1 MKSRKITIVFLTK
14 KLNGGGAERSL
25 LDIFRVLNR
34 KIFSPALWR
43 LDSLNFYPEYLA
55 DTDSTEV
62 LPPWPKTR
70 WSTDRV
76 MQCRKALPRYLRKS
90 HPDSLI
96 VDSLRV
102 FERVRR
108 LTTRNPSPVILV
120 SSQLSMN
127 VHAAIVQ
134 WLCRYRLPVV
144 FIEQNEPYMR
154 YKSIEFS
161 STRDLAWAR
170 IRQMYPHATHI
181 VTVSE
186 AAKRSLH
193 VKFGVN
199 KNHITSIPNPV
210 CLDKIQPYVLRRKP
224 SHPFYHS
231 GWPVI
236 VCAAR
241 FHLLKNHLMLL
252 RGFALLRKSTLA
264 KLILLGQGP
273 QHQII
278 KRTIAEMRIGRDVSV
293 LNFRSQPFRFVAHA
307 NVSVL
312 ASYSEGQGLAVVESL
327 ACGVPV
333 VCTNWKGVR
342 ELIHHGVNGV
352 VCNMRDDAL
361 AEGLLAGLELDKVG
375 AARTAA
381 EISARK
387 FDLPRIIEK
396 YEALFLRL
404 ARPSTNAAF

>member
-25 LDIFRVLNR
+25 LEIFRVLNR
-34 KIFSPALWR
+34 KIFSPVLWR

-55 DTDSTEV
+55 NPDSTEV

-70 WSTDRV
+70 WSTGRI

-96 VDSLRV
+96 EDSLRV

-108 LTTRNPSPVILV
+108 FTAKNPSPVVLV

-154 YKSIEFS
+154 YKSIES
-161 STRDLAWAR
+161 SYTRDLAWNR
-170 IRQMYPHATHI
+170 IRQMYPRATHV

-186 AAKRSLH
+186 AARKSLH
-193 VKFGVN
+193 AKFGVD
-199 KNHITSIPNPV
+199 KNRVTCIPNPV
-210 CLDKIQPYVLRRKP
+210 CLEKIRPYLRRRKP
-224 SHPFYHS
+224 SHPFYWS
-231 GWPVI
+231 RWPVI
-236 VCAAR
+236 VCTAR

-252 RGFALLRKSTLA
+252 RSFALLRKTASA

-278 KRTIAEMRIGRDVSV
+278 KRTIAEMGLERDVSI
-293 LNFRSQPFRFVAHA
+293 LDFRSQPFRFVAHA
-307 NVSVL
+307 DVSVL

-333 VCTNWKGVR
+333 VCTNWQGVR
-342 ELIHHGVNGV
+342 ELIQPGVNGI
-352 VCNMRDDAL
+352 VCHMRDDAL
-361 AEGLLAGLELDKVG
+361 AAGLLAGLGLAKVG

-381 EISARK
+381 KISARK
-387 FDLPRIIEK
+387 FDLPKIIEK

-404 ARPSTNAAF
+404 ARPSTNIAL